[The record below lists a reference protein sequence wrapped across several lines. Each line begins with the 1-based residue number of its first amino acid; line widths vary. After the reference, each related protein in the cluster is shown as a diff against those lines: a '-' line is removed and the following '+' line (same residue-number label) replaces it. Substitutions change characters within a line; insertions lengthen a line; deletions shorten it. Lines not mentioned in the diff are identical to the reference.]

1 MLRLKG
7 NLKYLSN
14 LPKEVDFFYLKG
26 CRIMIRILNKHD
38 AENYW
43 ELRLQALQTNP
54 EAFATTYEEAIKRK
68 NPIEATA
75 QNLDSENSYTFGAF
89 NENDKLVGVV
99 TLLLEQLLVF
109 KHKGSIMAMYV
120 DPSKRGQGYAKQLL
134 QEVIAQGKELGLE
147 QLLLTV
153 VSTNDAAK
161 SLYNSLDFRTYGLEK
176 RALKI
181 GDTYSDEEYMVR
193 FL

>member
-1 MLRLKG
+1 M
-7 NLKYLSN
+7 
-14 LPKEVDFFYLKG
+14 LKG
-26 CRIMIRILNKHD
+26 CSNMIRMLNKQD

-54 EAFATTYEEAIKRK
+54 EAFATTYEEAIKRE

-75 QNLDSENSYTFGAF
+75 RNLDSESSYTFGAF
-89 NENDKLVGVV
+89 NEDNQLIGVV
-99 TLLLEQLLVF
+99 TLVLSNLRVF

-120 DPSKRGQGYAKQLL
+120 NPSQRGNGYAKQLL
-134 QEVIAQGKELGLE
+134 QAVIEYGKELELE
-147 QLLLTV
+147 QLHLTV

-161 SLYNSLDFRTYGLEK
+161 KLYSSLDFCTYGLEK
-176 RALKI
+176 RALKF
-181 GDTYSDEEYMVR
+181 GDVYSDEEHMVK

>member
-1 MLRLKG
+1 
-7 NLKYLSN
+7 
-14 LPKEVDFFYLKG
+14 
-26 CRIMIRILNKHD
+26 MIRILNKHD

-54 EAFATTYEEAIKRK
+54 EAFVTTYEEAIKRE
-68 NPIEATA
+68 NPIETTA
-75 QNLDSENSYTFGAF
+75 RNLDSENSYTFGVF
-89 NENDKLVGVV
+89 DENDKLVGVV

>member
-1 MLRLKG
+1 
-7 NLKYLSN
+7 
-14 LPKEVDFFYLKG
+14 
-26 CRIMIRILNKHD
+26 MIRILNKQD
-38 AENYW
+38 AKNYW

-54 EAFATTYEEAIKRK
+54 EAFATTYEEAIKRE

-75 QNLDSENSYTFGAF
+75 RNLDSESSYSFGAF
-89 NENDKLVGVV
+89 DENNELIGVV
-99 TLLLEQLLVF
+99 TLLLSQVMVF

-120 DPSKRGQGYAKQLL
+120 DPSKRGNGYAKQLL
-134 QEVIAQGKELGLE
+134 QAVMEHGKELGLE
-147 QLLLTV
+147 QLQLTV

-161 SLYNSLDFRTYGLEK
+161 RLYSSLDFRTYGLEK
-176 RALKI
+176 RALKV